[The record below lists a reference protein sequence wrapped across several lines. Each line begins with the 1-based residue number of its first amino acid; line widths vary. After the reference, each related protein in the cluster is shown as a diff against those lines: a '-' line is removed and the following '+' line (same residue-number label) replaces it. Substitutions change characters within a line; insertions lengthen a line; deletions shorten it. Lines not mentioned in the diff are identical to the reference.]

1 MRHLHWYA
9 IAVFLIVLGYDL
21 VVWGGAAR
29 LPEVGPKLLGSARQ
43 EAPLVYAY
51 MNAGGVLDGA
61 VPALDRWGQQ
71 RASAALGDGFVRIS
85 EEPRVAMDLVFSQT
99 WNSGHAMLKFCHSA
113 APVLAVLS
121 LILWL
126 RRPKKISLMGARRR

>member
-1 MRHLHWYA
+1 MRHLHWY
-9 IAVFLIVLGYDL
+9 VIVLFLLALFYDL

-29 LPEVGPKLLGSARQ
+29 LPEAGPQLLASARQ
-43 EAPLVYAY
+43 EGPLAY
-51 MNAGGVLDGA
+51 MYMNVGSALDRA

-71 RASAALGDGFVRIS
+71 RAAAALSDGFARINDD
-85 EEPRVAMDLVFSQT
+85 PAVAMDLVFSQT
-99 WNSGHAMLKFCHSA
+99 WNSQHATMKFFHWA

-126 RRPKKISLMGARRR
+126 RRPKKISLMGRRR